1 MNYATPFRAFRRLS
15 DKYRVALMLTVVLS
29 LICLTA
35 CQSRR
40 QCQSQSLSHRRQS
53 LTVSDTA
60 SMVRHTITLDTIHV
74 IERETVWMP
83 PDSVGRQYPRKTIHR
98 ESGDKRVMRH
108 ETVTQKRDTI
118 YLSDESVKASSS
130 ETDNSTPTNQWV
142 PLVIILAMIIT
153 AIIILAIRIFK

>member
-1 MNYATPFRAFRRLS
+1 
-15 DKYRVALMLTVVLS
+15 
-29 LICLTA
+29 
-35 CQSRR
+35 
-40 QCQSQSLSHRRQS
+40 
-53 LTVSDTA
+53 
-60 SMVRHTITLDTIHV
+60 MVRHTITLDTIHV

-118 YLSDESVKASSS
+118 YLSDDNVRVSDRK
-130 ETDNSTPTNQWV
+130 TDNSTPTNQWV
-142 PLVIILAMIIT
+142 PWMIILAMIIT

>member
-1 MNYATPFRAFRRLS
+1 
-15 DKYRVALMLTVVLS
+15 
-29 LICLTA
+29 
-35 CQSRR
+35 
-40 QCQSQSLSHRRQS
+40 
-53 LTVSDTA
+53 
-60 SMVRHTITLDTIHV
+60 MVRHTITLDTIHV